1 MKKED
6 WLEAFEA
13 INGRKPSSEEFFT
26 AKENGEF
33 LEDNSNEKIETVL
46 VSEES
51 PEIIVKT
58 QERYTNEQV
67 VFCQNCGTEN
77 IQVNRACHK
86 CGTDLLTSHNKNAEN
101 PIMNSNLFTYL
112 KYCINNG
119 KRRILFFLVPY
130 ALLTLAPFISLFN
143 NNIGYSYSS
152 ISIFDAKIFSILL
165 WSFPMYTLSRKGQ
178 NLFCRLIGAKPI
190 ERLDHRE
197 LVTQPIENIIKN
209 ARARG
214 LNLPKNVEI
223 HLIKH
228 ELPIAYAVGMNR
240 IVVSESLLGEPDYLE
255 SKIMFELNRIHNQS
269 PNVLLLVIGSNIIL
283 VLLCLIVMGVSAINK
298 NYGDSRKSF
307 WTGSSQR
314 RDGAILFYTVLAI
327 FAGILGLTA
336 LFVGSVVKR
345 DIELSD
351 RYVASLG
358 MSKTHISYLENISK
372 IDNSLTNT
380 ILEFGFPDIDSR
392 IAILQQINST
402 VRN

>member
-13 INGRKPSSEEFFT
+13 INGRKPSSEEFFA
-26 AKENGEF
+26 AKKNGEF
-33 LEDNSNEKIETVL
+33 LEDYGNEKIEIVL
-46 VSEES
+46 DSEES

-58 QERYTNEQV
+58 QEQYTNEQV

-101 PIMNSNLFTYL
+101 PIMNSNLFAYL
-112 KYCINNG
+112 RYCIERG
-119 KRRILFFLVPY
+119 KGGMLVFFIIHLLFGTFILY
-130 ALLTLAPFISLFN
+130 IIFN
-143 NNIGYSYSS
+143 QNDYNIGYFNPVNT
-152 ISIFDAKIFSILL
+152 ILPILL
-165 WSFPMYTLSRKGQ
+165 ALLFPMYTLSIKGQ

-228 ELPIAYAVGMNR
+228 DLPIAYAVGMNR

>member
-13 INGRKPSSEEFFT
+13 INGRKPSSEEFFA
-26 AKENGEF
+26 AKKNGEF
-33 LEDNSNEKIETVL
+33 LEDYGNEKIEIVL
-46 VSEES
+46 DSEES

-58 QERYTNEQV
+58 QEQYTNEQV

-101 PIMNSNLFTYL
+101 PIMNSNLFAYL
-112 KYCINNG
+112 RYCIERG
-119 KRRILFFLVPY
+119 KGGMLVFFIIHLLFGTFILY
-130 ALLTLAPFISLFN
+130 IIFN
-143 NNIGYSYSS
+143 QNDYNIGYFNPVNT
-152 ISIFDAKIFSILL
+152 ILPILL
-165 WSFPMYTLSRKGQ
+165 ALLFPMYTLSSKGQ